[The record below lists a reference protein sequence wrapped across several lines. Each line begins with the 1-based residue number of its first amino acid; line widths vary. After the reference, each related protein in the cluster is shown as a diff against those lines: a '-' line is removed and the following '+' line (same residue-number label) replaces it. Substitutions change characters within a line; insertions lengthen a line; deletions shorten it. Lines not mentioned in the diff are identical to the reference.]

1 MDNYSRVR
9 RNYLSAQ
16 RLYDSVMR
24 STASAKYKTAEQ
36 EEVETLWQNISDRF
50 QQLGIVADELQANIE
65 DLESQLRQLLK

>member
-1 MDNYSRVR
+1 
-9 RNYLSAQ
+9 
-16 RLYDSVMR
+16 MR